1 MNKATFVRGVDGKT
15 ITVTREYHAS
25 KSKVWEAWTNSAMLE
40 KWWAPEPYKAVT
52 KTFEFKEGGGW
63 LYYMLGPD
71 ESKTYCWMGYDT
83 IKPEESFAGLDAFCD
98 KEGNVSKDMPR
109 MHWKTEFHD
118 TDGKTKVLVTIT
130 FENAADL
137 QKIVEMGFEEG
148 FTMGLNQLEKLLE
161 G

>member
-1 MNKATFVRGVDGKT
+1 
-15 ITVTREYHAS
+15 
-25 KSKVWEAWTNSAMLE
+25 
-40 KWWAPEPYKAVT
+40 
-52 KTFEFKEGGGW
+52 
-63 LYYMLGPD
+63 
-71 ESKTYCWMGYDT
+71 
-83 IKPEESFAGLDAFCD
+83 
-98 KEGNVSKDMPR
+98 